1 MIDLTAP
8 KVKTYSPSQSLLV
21 SGLSPAFADITDEV
35 PYEMGVELTFAVAGY
50 IQAIRYYKAPSET
63 GSHVGR
69 IWNASGTLLTSVNFT
84 DETASGW
91 QEQALPNPFPV
102 TASKYVISVNVNS
115 HFAITS
121 GGFSSTFTNGDL
133 SAIAD
138 GANGAYNTT
147 LGAFPTSGAN
157 SNYFRDVVFTRG

>member
-1 MIDLTAP
+1 MIDLTAR
-8 KVKTYSPSQSLLV
+8 KVKSYTPSQSLLATFV
-21 SGLSPAFADITDEV
+21 APAFADITDEV
-35 PYEMGVELTFAVAGY
+35 SYEMGVELTFAVSGF
-50 IQAIRYYKAPSET
+50 IRAIRYYKAPSET
-63 GSHVGR
+63 GSHVGKV
-69 IWNASGTLLTSVNFT
+69 WDAAGNLLTSVNFA

-91 QEQALPNPFPV
+91 QEQALPIPYPV
-102 TASKYVISVNVNS
+102 SASKYVISVNVNS

-138 GANGAYNTT
+138 GANGVYNTT